1 MTGRYMSATEV
12 EEVGQAVVS
21 NQELTRKLVTL
32 GFDTLEIMNPEG
44 KKVNGI
50 TTNTIIMKA
59 LYITLA
65 CGIIAAGS
73 FYFIHRK
80 KKKDK
85 DNVDMSNVINSMF
98 NCTSIYDRLKV
109 KCHPDKFLDETM
121 KEKAEKLFQ
130 ELQKNRHNYNKLLE
144 LEQIINNELRNK

>member
-1 MTGRYMSATEV
+1 MAINV
-12 EEVGQAVVS
+12 
-21 NQELTRKLVTL
+21 
-32 GFDTLEIMNPEG
+32 
-44 KKVNGI
+44 I